1 MFEQRSEEITRGLY
15 AANSESQYAAI
26 RSNCDFV
33 VLTGS
38 GGGGKSSAMLHAWV
52 SDARN
57 NPNSRGLLL
66 MRNINDFFKAGSVV
80 DNIKKIIP
88 LNSLPSAF
96 IASTDAWYTYFLQKS
111 STSFV

>member
-52 SDARN
+52 SDAR
-57 NPNSRGLLL
+57 
-66 MRNINDFFKAGSVV
+66 K
-80 DNIKKIIP
+80 
-88 LNSLPSAF
+88 
-96 IASTDAWYTYFLQKS
+96 
-111 STSFV
+111 